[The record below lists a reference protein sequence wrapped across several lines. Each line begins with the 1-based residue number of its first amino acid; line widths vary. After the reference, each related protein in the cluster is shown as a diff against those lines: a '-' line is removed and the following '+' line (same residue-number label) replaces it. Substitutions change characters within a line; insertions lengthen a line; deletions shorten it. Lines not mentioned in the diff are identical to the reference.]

1 MAAIRLAML
10 PECGQCRYEGSGP
23 RPVEGRARYPDHAAS
38 KIERLQDTSHPRES
52 EAASASADARNWNR
66 IYALVLAHL
75 AFWIL
80 GLWAVT
86 RFLGQAS

>member
-1 MAAIRLAML
+1 M
-10 PECGQCRYEGSGP
+10 G
-23 RPVEGRARYPDHAAS
+23 

-52 EAASASADARNWNR
+52 EAASAPADARNWNR
-66 IYALVLAHL
+66 SYVLVLAHL
-75 AFWIL
+75 AFWIV